1 MYIKYYKYTLK
12 REIDKIENIILGTI
26 KWGWGAKRPPADG
39 DSE

>member
-12 REIDKIENIILGTI
+12 REIDKIENIIGTI